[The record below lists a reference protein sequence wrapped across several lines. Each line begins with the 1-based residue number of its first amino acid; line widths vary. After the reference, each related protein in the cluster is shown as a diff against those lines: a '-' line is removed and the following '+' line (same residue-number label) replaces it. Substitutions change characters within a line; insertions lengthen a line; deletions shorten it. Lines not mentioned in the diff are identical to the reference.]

1 VVFAVVDLLY
11 FYLSFYKSFCKFPSV
26 FDKIWDMNVV
36 IIVIVPTI
44 GSITGLAA
52 PTSIPPLATTSAISP
67 PEEDNPNAVLV
78 EVRL

>member
-1 VVFAVVDLLY
+1 
-11 FYLSFYKSFCKFPSV
+11 
-26 FDKIWDMNVV
+26 MNVV

-78 EVRL
+78 EVML

>member
-1 VVFAVVDLLY
+1 
-11 FYLSFYKSFCKFPSV
+11 
-26 FDKIWDMNVV
+26 MNVV

-52 PTSIPPLATTSAISP
+52 PTSSPSLATTSAISP

-78 EVRL
+78 EVML